1 MLKNLKFRH
10 KMILLPVLAGI
21 GFLLVL
27 ALLARS
33 AQKNELLMQRIE
45 AGHFAAL
52 ELGQTLTVD
61 LALLERSFE
70 DALESNDPSS
80 LAQAEELRGVFLRH
94 LQSGDELVV
103 LDPVTLEKLETDFE
117 NYYEIARITTL
128 QTMDAAVGAAL
139 PPD

>member
-33 AQKNELLMQRIE
+33 AQKNELLMPRIE

-52 ELGQTLTVD
+52 ELGPTLT
-61 LALLERSFE
+61 LAL
-70 DALESNDPSS
+70 ALGLVLLLLSLGVSAAASMARALAES
-80 LAQAEELRGVFLRH
+80 
-94 LQSGDELVV
+94 
-103 LDPVTLEKLETDFE
+103 LD
-117 NYYEIARITTL
+117 
-128 QTMDAAVGAAL
+128 G
-139 PPD
+139 